1 MKWECG
7 GIRFQSAMHHA
18 CPDGTYSAGTTTH
31 YIEEEPEHP
40 YYYRL
45 VVAHTVQLRWQSDE
59 PVTES

>member
-1 MKWECG
+1 MMGIWWHTIPECDAPC
-7 GIRFQSAMHHA
+7 IS
-18 CPDGTYSAGTTTH
+18 PDGTCSAGTTTH

-59 PVTES
+59 SVTES